1 VGKGKYR
8 SDFNWLFDL
17 WGLVMKK
24 IVFIGD
30 HFRTVFEKIISPIGA
45 FLARIGIPPNF
56 ISVIGLIL
64 SITAGLVYA
73 TGSFFWAAWVVVLA
87 GCCDTLDGILAR
99 STGKETAFGAFFDS
113 TLDRYSDM
121 FILTGLVWVFAG
133 GPLLWCAQETEISP
147 YQSPLTVFFIIMAM
161 VGSFMVSYTRARA
174 EGLGVDCRVGF
185 LQRPERIIL
194 LIIGSLMGSIPFV
207 GLVLMKLTLLVLA
220 VLSNLTAIQRMIYV
234 RNQLA
239 KERQIL

>member
-1 VGKGKYR
+1 MGKGKYR

-30 HFRTVFEKIISPIGA
+30 HFRTMFEKIISPIGT

-87 GCCDTLDGILAR
+87 GLTICRRDTINVNERLGTRVFNIVNRVRWYIADLA
-99 STGKETAFGAFFDS
+99 
-113 TLDRYSDM
+113 
-121 FILTGLVWVFAG
+121 LTN
-133 GPLLWCAQETEISP
+133 I
-147 YQSPLTVFFIIMAM
+147 
-161 VGSFMVSYTRARA
+161 
-174 EGLGVDCRVGF
+174 
-185 LQRPERIIL
+185 
-194 LIIGSLMGSIPFV
+194 
-207 GLVLMKLTLLVLA
+207 
-220 VLSNLTAIQRMIYV
+220 
-234 RNQLA
+234 
-239 KERQIL
+239 